1 MAQISNRRIVKNTGF
16 LYLRMLVLLFIS
28 LYTSRIVLEKL
39 GVTDYGIYNVVGG
52 VASLCAFFSSS
63 LTNATER
70 FLNVALGKKD
80 YSLANKI
87 FNQNI
92 LIFTLLAVLVV
103 IMAETVIKWWVFDNL
118 DIPAGRLHAAFL
130 VYQYTI
136 VTVAVNLLGIVF
148 MACIIANENMKIF
161 SIIGIVDGILKLTIA
176 FLINAF
182 PVDNLVSYACMLCIE
197 TCIIQLSYAV
207 FCHFRFPECK
217 LKFFFDKTLIK
228 EMFSFIGWNAAGTG
242 IYITKDTCVNIL
254 MNIFYGPVVNT
265 SRAVA
270 LQVSAAVASFTNN
283 VFVAIR
289 PQMVKAYAAK
299 EMAEL
304 RTLFFRASKFSLLLF
319 WLIALPVM
327 LCVNQVL
334 AIWLKVVP
342 EYCAVFTVWVLADSM
357 LAILTNPTWSIALAS
372 GKIKKYTLL
381 GNGMLL
387 IVLPLCYVAFHF
399 GAPPVSA
406 FVVIFLARMLQVIS
420 VARIIGPQLQYD
432 FGVYVR
438 TIISPVLLVIGSSLI
453 VTYPVKVWID
463 HFNIMPFLVV
473 LILGVV
479 CVIVNTPLI
488 CLIGMNPS
496 ERTLVFTKLSSRFPI
511 LKNYV

>member
-1 MAQISNRRIVKNTGF
+1 MAQISNKRIVKNTGF

-39 GVTDYGIYNVVGG
+39 GVTDYGVYNVVGG

-80 YSLANKI
+80 YLSANNI
-87 FNQNI
+87 FNQNF
-92 LIFTLLAVLVV
+92 LIFTTLAAFVVLL
-103 IMAETVIKWWVFDNL
+103 AETVIRWWVFDRL
-118 DIPAGRLHAAFL
+118 DIPEDRHHAAFW

-136 VTVAVNLLGIVF
+136 FTVAVNLLGIVF

-161 SIIGIVDGILKLTIA
+161 SIVGILDGVLKLTIA

-182 PVDNLVSYACMLCIE
+182 PVDNLISYAFMLFIE
-197 TCIIQLSYAV
+197 TCIIQACYAAVCLSRY
-207 FCHFRFPECK
+207 PECR
-217 LKFFFDKTLIK
+217 LKFIFDMSLIK
-228 EMFSFIGWNAAGTG
+228 EMFGFIGWNAAGTG

-254 MNIFYGPVVNT
+254 MNIFFGPVVNT

-270 LQVSAAVASFTNN
+270 LQVSGAVGSFTNN

-299 EMAEL
+299 EMSEL
-304 RTLFFRASKFSLLLF
+304 RVLFFRASKFSLLLF
-319 WLIALPVM
+319 WFIALPVM
-327 LCVNQVL
+327 LCINQIL
-334 AIWLKVVP
+334 GIWLKVVP

-406 FVVIFLARMLQVIS
+406 FIVIFLARCLQVIS
-420 VARIIGPQLQYD
+420 VVKIISPQLQYS
-432 FGVYVR
+432 FWVYIK
-438 TIISPVLLVIGSSLI
+438 TIISPVLLVIVSSLI
-453 VTYPVKVWID
+453 ITFPIKLWID
-463 HFNIMPFLVV
+463 HLHIMPFLIV
-473 LILGVV
+473 LIIGAL

-488 CLIGMNPS
+488 CLMGMKPS
-496 ERTLVFTKLSSRFPI
+496 ERSLVLTKLSSRFPI
-511 LKNYV
+511 LQKYV

>member
-92 LIFTLLAVLVV
+92 LIFTTLAVLVV

-182 PVDNLVSYACMLCIE
+182 PVDNLVSCACMRGIE
-197 TCIIQLSYAV
+197 TCMIQMSYAV
-207 FCHFRFPECK
+207 CC
-217 LKFFFDKTLIK
+217 
-228 EMFSFIGWNAAGTG
+228 
-242 IYITKDTCVNIL
+242 
-254 MNIFYGPVVNT
+254 
-265 SRAVA
+265 
-270 LQVSAAVASFTNN
+270 Q
-283 VFVAIR
+283 
-289 PQMVKAYAAK
+289 
-299 EMAEL
+299 
-304 RTLFFRASKFSLLLF
+304 
-319 WLIALPVM
+319 
-327 LCVNQVL
+327 
-334 AIWLKVVP
+334 
-342 EYCAVFTVWVLADSM
+342 
-357 LAILTNPTWSIALAS
+357 
-372 GKIKKYTLL
+372 
-381 GNGMLL
+381 
-387 IVLPLCYVAFHF
+387 
-399 GAPPVSA
+399 
-406 FVVIFLARMLQVIS
+406 
-420 VARIIGPQLQYD
+420 
-432 FGVYVR
+432 
-438 TIISPVLLVIGSSLI
+438 
-453 VTYPVKVWID
+453 
-463 HFNIMPFLVV
+463 
-473 LILGVV
+473 
-479 CVIVNTPLI
+479 
-488 CLIGMNPS
+488 
-496 ERTLVFTKLSSRFPI
+496 
-511 LKNYV
+511 